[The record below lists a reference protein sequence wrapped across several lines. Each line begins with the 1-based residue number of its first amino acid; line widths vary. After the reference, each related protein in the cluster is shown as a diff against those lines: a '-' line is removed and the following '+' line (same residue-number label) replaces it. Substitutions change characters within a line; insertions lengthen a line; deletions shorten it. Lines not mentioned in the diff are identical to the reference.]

1 MFMPRSSAGHR
12 SAEGPYRRLKDLILR
27 NHYRPGMHLKVADLA
42 DELGVSTTPVREALN
57 RLVVE
62 RLIDGAPGLGFFA
75 RQPSELEIRNLYDMN
90 QWYLGLALSE
100 AERAPTHSDSSRIS
114 ALTSA
119 LGSVAEDAAEREECI
134 ANATGEFTLLVAEQA
149 RNSEIFRSVG
159 NINDRLYYVRICE
172 SRLLQDSISQLQTMF
187 QQFHA
192 RQLDDLRQSIK
203 AYHETRAALL
213 PDLMRELTRA

>member
-1 MFMPRSSAGHR
+1 
-12 SAEGPYRRLKDLILR
+12 
-27 NHYRPGMHLKVADLA
+27 MHLKVADLA

-100 AERAPTHSDSSRIS
+100 AEKAATHSDSSRIA

-119 LGSVAEDAAEREECI
+119 LNGVQPGVPEGEETI

-159 NINDRLYYVRICE
+159 NINDRLYYVRVCE
-172 SRLLQDSISQLQTMF
+172 GRLLKDSVSQLQTMF

-203 AYHETRAALL
+203 AYHEARSVLL
-213 PDLMRELTRA
+213 PDLMRELTR

>member
-1 MFMPRSSAGHR
+1 MPRSSAGHR
-12 SAEGPYRRLKDLILR
+12 TAEGPYRRLKDLILR

-100 AERAPTHSDSSRIS
+100 AEKTASHSDSSRIS
-114 ALTSA
+114 ALISA
-119 LGSVAEDAAEREECI
+119 LNTVQANAAEGEESL
-134 ANATGEFTLLVAEQA
+134 AHATGEFALLVAEQA
-149 RNSEIFRSVG
+149 RNSEIFRSIG
-159 NINDRLYYVRICE
+159 NINDRLYYVRVCE
-172 SRLLQDSISQLQTMF
+172 GRLISDAVSQLQAMF

-203 AYHETRAALL
+203 SYHEVRAGLL
-213 PDLMRELTRA
+213 PDLMRELTR

>member
-1 MFMPRSSAGHR
+1 MPRSSAGHR
-12 SAEGPYRRLKDLILR
+12 TAEGPYRRLKDLILR

-100 AERAPTHSDSSRIS
+100 AERASAHPDSSRIS
-114 ALTSA
+114 ALISA
-119 LGSVAEDAAEREECI
+119 LSGVQPDSPEGGESV

-149 RNSEIFRSVG
+149 RNSEIFRSIG
-159 NINDRLYYVRICE
+159 NINDRLYYVRVGE
-172 SRLLQDSISQLQTMF
+172 SRLLKDAVSQLVTMF

-192 RQLDDLRQSIK
+192 RQLDDLRHSIK
-203 AYHETRAALL
+203 TYHEARTAVL
-213 PDLMRELTRA
+213 PDLMRELTR

>member
-1 MFMPRSSAGHR
+1 MPRSSAGHR
-12 SAEGPYRRLKDLILR
+12 TAEGPYRRLKDLILR

-100 AERAPTHSDSSRIS
+100 AEKATTHSDSSRIS
-114 ALTSA
+114 ALTSV
-119 LGSVAEDAAEREECI
+119 LNGVQPGDPEGEESI
-134 ANATGEFTLLVAEQA
+134 ANATSEFTLLVAEQA
-149 RNSEIFRSVG
+149 RNSEIFRSIG
-159 NINDRLYYVRICE
+159 NINDRLYYVRVCE
-172 SRLLQDSISQLQTMF
+172 SRLLKDAVSQLLTMF

-203 AYHETRAALL
+203 AYHEARTAVL
-213 PDLMRELTRA
+213 PDLMRELTR

>member
-1 MFMPRSSAGHR
+1 MPHSSAGHR
-12 SAEGPYRRLKDLILR
+12 TAEGPYRRLKDMILR

-100 AERAPTHSDSSRIS
+100 AEKATTPPDGSRFS
-114 ALTSA
+114 ALVSA
-119 LGSVAEDAAEREECI
+119 LNSLKPKEPQVAEVVPQV
-134 ANATGEFTLLVAEQA
+134 TGEFALLVSEQA
-149 RNSEIFRSVG
+149 RNVEIFRSIG
-159 NINDRLYYVRICE
+159 NINDRLHYVRVCE
-172 SRLLQDSISQLQTMF
+172 CKLLDDPVGPLQTMF
-187 QQFHA
+187 HLFHV
-192 RQLDDLRQSIK
+192 RQLQELRQAIK
-203 AYHETRAALL
+203 TYHETRMALL
-213 PDLMRELTRA
+213 PDIIREMTR

>member
-1 MFMPRSSAGHR
+1 MPRSSAGHR
-12 SAEGPYRRLKDLILR
+12 TAEGPYRRLKDLILR

-100 AERAPTHSDSSRIS
+100 AEKTASHSDSSRIS
-114 ALTSA
+114 ALISA
-119 LGSVAEDAAEREECI
+119 LNTVQANAAEGEESL
-134 ANATGEFTLLVAEQA
+134 AHATGEFALLVAEQA
-149 RNSEIFRSVG
+149 RNSEIFRSIG
-159 NINDRLYYVRICE
+159 NINDRLYYVRVCE
-172 SRLLQDSISQLQTMF
+172 GRLISDAVSQLQTMF

-203 AYHETRAALL
+203 SYHEVRAGLL
-213 PDLMRELTRA
+213 PDLMRELTR

>member
-12 SAEGPYRRLKDLILR
+12 TAEAPYRRLKDLILR
-27 NHYRPGMHLKVADLA
+27 NHYQPGMHLKVADLA

-100 AERAPTHSDSSRIS
+100 AEKATAQPDSSRIS
-114 ALTSA
+114 ALTSV
-119 LGSVAEDAAEREECI
+119 LNGVRPGDREGEESI

-149 RNSEIFRSVG
+149 RNSEIFRSVS
-159 NINDRLYYVRICE
+159 NINDRLYYVRVCE
-172 SRLLQDSISQLQTMF
+172 SRLMKDAVSQLQIMF

-192 RQLDDLRQSIK
+192 RQIDTLRQSIK
-203 AYHETRAALL
+203 AYHEARTALL
-213 PDLMRELTRA
+213 PDLMRELTR

>member
-12 SAEGPYRRLKDLILR
+12 TAEGPYRRLKDMILR
-27 NHYRPGMHLKVADLA
+27 NHYQPGMHLKVADLA

-100 AERAPTHSDSSRIS
+100 AEKTETHPDASRIA

-119 LGSVAEDAAEREECI
+119 LKTAHEDEEVI
-134 ANATGEFTLLVAEQA
+134 ASTTSEFTLLVAEQA

-159 NINDRLYYVRICE
+159 NLNDRLYYVRVCE
-172 SRLLQDSISQLQTMF
+172 GRLLKNAVSQLEEMF
-187 QQFHA
+187 QQFQA
-192 RQLDDLRQSIK
+192 CQLDELRESVK
-203 AYHETRAALL
+203 AYHAARLAVL
-213 PDLMRELTRA
+213 PDLMRELTRG

>member
-1 MFMPRSSAGHR
+1 MPRSSAGHR
-12 SAEGPYRRLKDLILR
+12 TAEGPYRRLKDLILR
-27 NHYRPGMHLKVADLA
+27 NHYQPGMHLKVADLA

-100 AERAPTHSDSSRIS
+100 AEKSTTPSDSSRIAALVS
-114 ALTSA
+114 ALNGGQA
-119 LGSVAEDAAEREECI
+119 GDPQVQEVVP
-134 ANATGEFTLLVAEQA
+134 NATGEFTLLVAEQA

-159 NINDRLYYVRICE
+159 NINDRLYYVRVCE
-172 SRLLQDSISQLQTMF
+172 CRLLPDTVSQLQTMF
-187 QQFHA
+187 QQFQA

-203 AYHETRAALL
+203 TYHEARSALL
-213 PDLMRELTRA
+213 PDLIRELTR

>member
-1 MFMPRSSAGHR
+1 MPRSSAGHR
-12 SAEGPYRRLKDLILR
+12 TAEGPYRRLKDLILR

-100 AERAPTHSDSSRIS
+100 AEKAAAHSDSSRIS
-114 ALTSA
+114 ALISA
-119 LGSVAEDAAEREECI
+119 LNGVQPGAPEGGESI

-149 RNSEIFRSVG
+149 RNSEIFRSIG
-159 NINDRLYYVRICE
+159 NINDRLYYVRVCE
-172 SRLLQDSISQLQTMF
+172 SRLVKDAVGELATMF

-192 RQLDDLRQSIK
+192 RQLDDLRQCIK
-203 AYHETRAALL
+203 AYHEARTAVL
-213 PDLMRELTRA
+213 PDLMRELTR